1 MHGLKCL
8 QLWIFRWKILMNFD
22 FKIMSCKVSACCSWL
37 DFCLFVCFC
46 VVLFVGFFD
55 HMACIPPRE
64 GVWLSSKMKMIS
76 SYNSEP
82 SGSWDYFSRLIHSR
96 SCGIIASDII
106 SPKPIANAH
115 VWFIN
120 FFNVLQLHW
129 SVSKS
134 LGVSNHSSRSCLQK
148 QLHSEQSGGVT
159 ELHQ

>member
-1 MHGLKCL
+1 MHSKQQRAPSRDLLKTMEVML
-8 QLWIFRWKILMNFD
+8 LSFLAILLHLLSQLL
-22 FKIMSCKVSACCSWL
+22 A
-37 DFCLFVCFC
+37 FCLFVCFC

-134 LGVSNHSSRSCLQK
+134 LGLSNHSSRSCLQK